1 LGYYPA
7 SFTASFKLSDS
18 KNMAVLFFPLRS
30 VPVDEAEDVRSLL
43 IDNAIEFYETPGGN
57 WGVSMPA
64 IWLYNEDDLE
74 IIQPV
79 FDEYQ
84 QQRTIHQRNLYRQL
98 KQSQTQHGLLNNSF
112 IKIIRVISY
121 GSIMIL
127 TLYVSFKWLFELGL

>member
-1 LGYYPA
+1 
-7 SFTASFKLSDS
+7 
-18 KNMAVLFFPLRS
+18 MAVLFFPLRS